1 MPNVTGRNLPIY
13 QRDAFDMNPSVVDGR
28 TKAWLE
34 GAALEELSNVQ
45 LTWLTDSNWHL
56 ENLTFDISGCQKH
69 SLWLSAVKNYYA

>member
-56 ENLTFDISGCQKH
+56 ENLTCESSRQ
-69 SLWLSAVKNYYA
+69 SAKGT